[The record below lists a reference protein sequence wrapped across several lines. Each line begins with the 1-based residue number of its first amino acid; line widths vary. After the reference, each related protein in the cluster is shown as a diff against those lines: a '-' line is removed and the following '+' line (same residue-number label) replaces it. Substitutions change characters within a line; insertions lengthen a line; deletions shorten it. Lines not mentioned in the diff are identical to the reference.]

1 MLRRF
6 MEDLYWFLRDYYEW
20 NNSEAGFASDK
31 IRSGWKIWQ
40 KREDR
45 IKTSLPCKAAWHNL
59 M

>member
-1 MLRRF
+1 
-6 MEDLYWFLRDYYEW
+6 MEDLYGFLRDYYKW